1 MPAPSLTPDLL
12 RELYSVRL
20 HTEQEIAT
28 AHGTTQVQV
37 GRLRKK
43 WGIPTLGKTARLSA
57 RIPSLTD
64 EQRSMLVGSLLGDG
78 HLTAP
83 SEKTARFIERHSS
96 AQEPYLRWKAE
107 VLGALVSSV
116 YTVQKKDTHTG
127 RVYDGVEFSTYSLE
141 CLRPLYD
148 LFYPAPDRKR
158 VFPASLGG
166 LLTPLALAVWFMD
179 DGSCG
184 PRISFGLDD
193 TSLHRVV
200 SALRG
205 LGLRAQVSGDG
216 GNMTLSFPRCA
227 DRFHELVAPHV
238 PSCMAY
244 KLTPDTPRRTS
255 LRVSAGLPLERVQ
268 ELYANGVSLA
278 GIARTLGVG
287 KSTVRRK
294 LLSAP
299 SESGGGVATLRSM
312 GRPRKGYTKVA
323 ADVALSHYTPEV
335 WATLTAPEREAW
347 VQEVV
352 AVLRRT
358 PFPYAEAPTTAAL
371 QGELA
376 SLRKVALRVDPQGWL
391 RPWSTVGT
399 RMVGAYFPHRYQATS
414 RTKHSAYEA
423 WHMDAP
429 LSRAV
434 RFQLDNGDPVLP
446 PRVLRA
452 LTLHYR
458 TPTVFRPT
466 VARYLYETYCPP
478 GGRVWDCCSGY
489 GGRVMGAVAA
499 GVNYIGTDV
508 DPQTVEG
515 NEKLAL
521 ELGAGATV
529 RVVCSPAE
537 KYDPGPVDFV
547 FTSPPYF
554 DQERYSHND
563 AQSWVQYGTSLE
575 AWVEGFLRPTV
586 RTAMRS
592 LPVGGYMALNVADVR
607 QGAKVVPLAQAVTD
621 AAVREGFVL
630 AHTLHMPLARVNRSQ
645 HAGSEPVLVF
655 RK

>member
-1 MPAPSLTPDLL
+1 MTTAALTCELL
-12 RELYSVRL
+12 RDLYSVQL
-20 HTEQEIAT
+20 LTEQDIAT

-37 GRLRKK
+37 GRLRKR
-43 WGIPTLGKTARLSA
+43 WGIPTLGKAARLTARL
-57 RIPSLTD
+57 PSLTD
-64 EQRSMLVGSLLGDG
+64 EQRSVLVGSLLGDG
-78 HLTAP
+78 HLMAP
-83 SEKTARFIERHSS
+83 SEKTARLVERHSTT
-96 AQEPYLRWKAE
+96 QEPYLRWKAGL
-107 VLGALVSSV
+107 LGPLVSSV
-116 YTVQKKDTHTG
+116 YTVQKKDAHTG
-127 RVYDGVEFSTYSLE
+127 KVYAGVEFATHSLE
-141 CLRPLYD
+141 CLHPYYD

-205 LGLRAQVSGDG
+205 LGLRAQVSGNR
-216 GNMTLSFPRCA
+216 GNMVLSFPRCA

-238 PSCMAY
+238 PACMTY
-244 KLTPDTPRRTS
+244 KLTPGTPRRTS
-255 LRVSAGLPLERVQ
+255 LRVSAGLSLERVQ
-268 ELYANGVSLA
+268 ELYSNGVPLA

-287 KSTVRRK
+287 TSTVRRK
-294 LLSAP
+294 LLTAP
-299 SESGGGVATLRSM
+299 PESGGGVPLRSM

-323 ADVALSHYTPEV
+323 ADVALSHYTSEV
-335 WATLTAPEREAW
+335 WATLTDPEREVW

-352 AVLRRT
+352 SVLRRT
-358 PFPYAEAPTTAAL
+358 PFPYAVVPTPAAL

-376 SLRKVALRVDPQGWL
+376 ALRKVGLQVDLQGWL
-391 RPWSTVGT
+391 RPWSTAGT

-446 PRVLRA
+446 HRVLRA

-466 VARYLYETYCPP
+466 VARYLYETFCPP
-478 GGRVWDCCSGY
+478 RGRVWDCCSGY

-499 GVNYIGTDV
+499 GVTYIGTDV

-521 ELGAGATV
+521 ELGASATV
-529 RVVCSPAE
+529 QVVCSPAE

-554 DQERYSHND
+554 DQERYSHN
-563 AQSWVQYGTSLE
+563 AEQSWVQYGTSLE
-575 AWVEGFLRPTV
+575 AWVEGFLRPIV
-586 RTAMRS
+586 RTSMRV
-592 LPVGGYMALNVADVR
+592 LPVGGHMALNVADVR
-607 QGAKVVPLAQAVTD
+607 QRGKVVPLVEAVIAT
-621 AAVREGFVL
+621 ALQEGFVL
-630 AHTLHMPLARVNRSQ
+630 ARTLYMPLARVNRAQ
-645 HAGSEPVLVF
+645 HAGSEPVLLF
-655 RK
+655 QK

>member
-399 RMVGAYFPHRYQATS
+399 RIVGAYFPHRYQATS

-554 DQERYSHND
+554 NQERYSHND

>member
-1 MPAPSLTPDLL
+1 MPAPSLTPELL
-12 RELYSVRL
+12 RDLYSVQL
-20 HTEQEIAT
+20 LTEQEIAT

-43 WGIPTLGKTARLSA
+43 WGIPTLSKTERLA
-57 RIPSLTD
+57 AQLPPLTD
-64 EQRSMLVGSLLGDG
+64 EQRSVLVGSLLGDG

-83 SEKTARFIERHSS
+83 SEKTARFIERHSA

-107 VLGALVSSV
+107 VLGSLVSSV
-116 YTVQKKDTHTG
+116 YKVQKKDAHTG
-127 RVYDGVEFSTYSLE
+127 KVYDGVEFSTYSLE
-141 CLRPLYD
+141 CLRSLYD

-193 TSLHRVV
+193 VSLHRAV

-205 LGLRAQVSGDG
+205 LGLRAQVSGNRGD
-216 GNMTLSFPRCA
+216 MVLSFPRCA

-255 LRVSAGLPLERVQ
+255 LRVSAGLSLERVQ
-268 ELYANGVSLA
+268 ELYTNGVSLA

-287 KSTVRRK
+287 TSTVRRK
-294 LLSAP
+294 LLAASP
-299 SESGGGVATLRSM
+299 ESGGGVLLRSM

-335 WATLTAPEREAW
+335 WATLTDPEREVW

-352 AVLRRT
+352 TVLRRT
-358 PFPYAEAPTTAAL
+358 PFPYAEVPTTAAL
-371 QGELA
+371 QGELTA
-376 SLRKVALRVDPQGWL
+376 LRKVALQVDPQGWL

-466 VARYLYETYCPP
+466 VARYLYETYCPQ

-499 GVNYIGTDV
+499 GVNYVGTDV

-515 NEKLAL
+515 NERLAL
-521 ELGAGATV
+521 ELGANATV
-529 RVVCSPAE
+529 QVVCAPAE
-537 KYDPGPVDFV
+537 KYDPGSVDFV

-575 AWVEGFLRPTV
+575 AWVEGFLRPIV
-586 RTAMRS
+586 RTSMRV
-592 LPVGGYMALNVADVR
+592 LPVGGHMALNVADVR
-607 QGAKVVPLAQAVTD
+607 QRGKVVPLVEAVVST
-621 AAVREGFVL
+621 ALQEGFVL
-630 AHTLHMPLARVNRSQ
+630 AHTLHMPLARVNRAQ